1 MKLVMG
7 DFRARFKIKR
17 ADHNRLMDIE
27 TEQIYEFKFH
37 KLQQLTQEIV
47 TSWQLTLHTTK
58 FMTANMIEWYA
69 VATK

>member
-17 ADHNRLMDIE
+17 ADHDCLMDIE

-47 TSWQLTLHTTK
+47 DK
-58 FMTANMIEWYA
+58 
-69 VATK
+69 